1 MLILLAALSGCVPA
15 SAPPPAPAPVG
26 PASPTPQA
34 PPPSSADW
42 RDWPMTPG
50 NWSYAQDAQGPVA
63 SFGRPGVAP
72 DFAIRC
78 DRANRRITLSRSGD
92 AGTAG
97 QMKVRTSFG
106 EAVWPA
112 RTSAGTPSYASVD
125 IDAMD
130 PALDRMSFSRGRFIV
145 EVGKLPYLAMP
156 PWAELTR
163 VVEDC
168 RG

>member
-1 MLILLAALSGCVPA
+1 
-15 SAPPPAPAPVG
+15 
-26 PASPTPQA
+26 
-34 PPPSSADW
+34 
-42 RDWPMTPG
+42 MTPG
-50 NWSYAQDAQGPVA
+50 NWSYTQGAHGPVA
-63 SFGRPGVAP
+63 AFGQSGVAP

-78 DRANRRITLSRSGD
+78 NRANRRITLSRAGD
-92 AGTAG
+92 AGAAG

-106 EAVWPA
+106 EAIWPA
-112 RTSAGTPSYASVD
+112 RTSAGAPPYASVE

-145 EVGKLPYLAMP
+145 EVSGRPYLAMP
-156 PWAELTR
+156 PWAEFAR